1 MSNLTVPISETDHIQ
16 GSAQAAATLL
26 EYGDY
31 ECPYCGRAYGII
43 KDLQAALGGKLRFV
57 FRNFPLTKAHP
68 FAELAAEAAE
78 AAATSGKFWE
88 MHDTLYENQ
97 RALSAES
104 MVEFARQ
111 VGLNVPKFVE
121 DIEKQRFRSR
131 VKNDFMS
138 GVRSGVN
145 GTPGFFINGGQYN
158 GSWGLRR
165 PIGRIV
171 PSQRITGLAGPR
183 CSDVRLAVGLRG

>member
-1 MSNLTVPISETDHIQ
+1 MSDLTIPVSETDHIQ

-31 ECPYCGRAYGII
+31 QCPYCGQAYGIV

-78 AAATSGKFWE
+78 AAAASGKFWE

-104 MVEFARQ
+104 IVEFARRL
-111 VGLNVPKFVE
+111 GLNVPKFVE
-121 DIEKQRFRSR
+121 DIEKRRFRSR
-131 VKNDFMS
+131 VRNDFMG
-138 GVRSGVN
+138 GVRSGVS
-145 GTPGFFINGGQYN
+145 GTPGFFINGEKYDE
-158 GSWGLRR
+158 SWDYDTLLGALSR
-165 PIGRIV
+165 PG
-171 PSQRITGLAGPR
+171 G
-183 CSDVRLAVGLRG
+183 